1 MAPKTLTTTVLY
13 RFRDG
18 STRAFHGRRRYRLSN
33 AWRDALASIERACR
47 SRGEPFDL
55 GRTSAAN

>member
-1 MAPKTLTTTVLY
+1 MTPRALTTTVLY

-18 STRAFHGRRRYRLSN
+18 STRAFHGKRRYILSN
-33 AWRDALASIERACR
+33 AWRDALGAIERACR
-47 SRGEPFDL
+47 QRGEPFDL

>member
-1 MAPKTLTTTVLY
+1 MAPKSLTTTVLY

-18 STRAFHGRRRYRLSN
+18 SSRAFHGKRRHFLSN
-33 AWRDALASIERACR
+33 SWRDALGAIERACR
-47 SRGEPFDL
+47 QRGEPFDL